1 MCTMKNFLLVALYVG
16 GLACALARGSEPAV
30 LAESDVVVVGG
41 TLDGV
46 RAAIAAK
53 EAGASVF
60 LVAPRAYL
68 GEDRAGTF
76 LLKRLPSDDP
86 SDPVI
91 REIFNPRYG
100 TPTALKTVLATNA
113 ADAARIV
120 LTADLGSLQP
130 ISGVCASVPV
140 HVRQDAS
147 FRQNAPDLY
156 ATERVV
162 IELSDDGTAWRPF
175 ADLTR
180 ADNAYGHRPFASPFE
195 RRADAT
201 CRYVRAT
208 QFQEKDYPRQEPG
221 VLHVFA
227 PVGTE
232 LRGAVAPFLIKR
244 GLDKCLL
251 AADVPF
257 RTGFPATDI
266 LRDAEGQFAGI
277 VVASR
282 NGFQSIRAK
291 VLIDATMRGRL
302 AERAG
307 GARRAFPSG
316 DRPCTFTTIDR
327 TGKMHVHELMLP
339 FADGS
344 ALSFLVAEQIA
355 RDRTWAPDQ
364 ADAADRIA
372 CTMPDTFT
380 SLPEGIFAVGP
391 CAESGMS
398 AYEAGRKAAE
408 VAKRRG
414 GRAGARPSQSLPVLA
429 TYDVVVAGGGTGG
442 APAGIAAARQG
453 AKTLVLEFMDRLGGQ
468 TTEGCITGYYF
479 GNRVGFT
486 KEIDA
491 GRKATGTVPYAAKG
505 EWYRRSIREAG
516 GDVWFGSFAV
526 GVETK
531 DGRVTAVIAVLP
543 DGTCG
548 RVVCKTAIDDIG
560 FLDDTDAEDLWF
572 FGLRSRL
579 SMPDSTWDQAQI
591 PGSRERRRL
600 VGAFYVTPSDVMLER
615 TYPDTICRTYSNFDT
630 HGQTR
635 SAQFFIEDPP
645 HAPMY
650 VNLPY
655 RALLPKKLD
664 GLLVTGLGMS
674 AHRDAMPILRMEPD
688 VQNQGYAAGVASA
701 MAVAAGVPVRAIRV
715 KALQHHLAE
724 KGIIPFETLEM
735 VDNFP
740 PKDADFDRAIHTL
753 PNDYD
758 GLAVL
763 MSDPARAIPRLKEA
777 WRTTENLNAKLT
789 YAHVLGMMGDRTG
802 EETLL
807 AKFKMSSWDKGWNYR
822 GMSQFMRS
830 VSWTDSYA
838 IALGRAHSLAA
849 REVLDAKAAELT
861 ADMHYSHFRAL
872 ALAYEGAGDSAGVP
886 ALARLLKLPG
896 VGGHAIRPGAPIPS
910 IRNYSNR
917 EGDRERTRVLKEL
930 CLARAIF
937 NLGDTPD
944 GLGRRTLEAYAAD
957 PRRAYANHA
966 RLVLAEQSDGC
977 HALFISPQDRAG
989 KENVAVFERRF
1000 ANAKA
1005 VRRATWSVTA
1015 QGVFEA
1021 YVNGSRVGND
1031 FLKPGVTE
1039 SGKCRHVYSYDVT
1052 ALLMRRTGETN
1063 VLSATVSPGWWCDQM
1078 MRPRPGVK
1086 TPWQL
1091 GKEIA
1096 FRGELHVA
1104 FEDGSHETFGTD
1116 EKWLAAYTGPVVS
1129 AGIYEGEVYDARRG
1143 VSGLKS
1149 VRRNT
1154 EFAGEL
1160 RPAAAKI
1167 ALRDDLVLKPRE
1179 MYVTCGAEGVA
1190 DAAFGRAKIVRRYA
1204 DGDEV
1209 RLGPGEMLVVDFAQ
1223 NCSAVPSFEV
1233 TGEVGT
1239 ELEIR
1244 ASEMLNESNGEKS
1257 RGNDGPAGTPY
1268 LASLRSAYAGIR
1280 YTLKDGA
1287 QSYMPRFTYFGY
1299 RYLGVTATKPVM
1311 FRRWRSTPVSSV
1323 TKAME
1328 AGRIVTGNGRVNRL
1342 IENIRWGLLSN
1353 YLSSPTDCPQRDE
1366 RMGWTADTQVFM
1378 NSAAYLADT
1387 KEFLGKYLADLR
1399 DAQRASGC
1407 YMCFVPNVR
1416 HTFPPWASAG
1426 WTDAGVIMP
1435 YRLWKWYGDRRF
1447 VDDAWDSMTRYM
1459 DFLESHEDPYR
1470 INHGDWLAFEHHLK
1484 AKGDAMDPRQVKA
1497 LNAYFRV
1504 WMAMLMRE
1512 MASATGRADA
1522 ARHYAD
1528 EEAKLRRAFT
1538 ATYMDADGTIKDEYK
1553 GQCNDL
1559 YMLKLGLCGN
1569 AAAEEKTKRDL
1580 IDNIRAHGDRLQT
1593 GFLGTAILMPVLTFK
1608 AGAPELAYSL
1618 LLQEKFPSWLYSVDQ
1633 GATTV
1638 WERWDGYT
1646 KEKGFGPVG
1655 MNSFNHYA
1663 YGCVM
1668 EWLFAAAAGIRQ
1680 EEGAVGW
1687 SRFMLAPIPDRR
1699 IGSVKA
1705 EYRSPAG
1712 LIKSAWRYEGEKWI
1726 WAFTVPEGAH
1736 AVVLPPGAATPQT
1749 YAAGSY
1755 KIER

>member
-1 MCTMKNFLLVALYVG
+1 MRGIVAIDCLVGHLSRRGACTVLMALLAF
-16 GLACALARGSEPAV
+16 AETAARSPEPSV
-30 LAESDVVVVGG
+30 LGEADVVVVGG

-46 RAAIAAK
+46 RAAISAK
-53 EAGASVF
+53 KAGASVL

-76 LLKRLPSDDP
+76 QLKRLPSDDP

-100 TPTALKTVLATNA
+100 APTELNSVLTTNA
-113 ADAARIV
+113 AAAARIV
-120 LTADLGSLQP
+120 LTADLGAVQP
-130 ISGVCASVPV
+130 ISGVRASVPV
-140 HVRQDAS
+140 HVRQDAA

-162 IELSDDGTAWRPF
+162 IELSDDGRTWRPY
-175 ADLTR
+175 AGLTR

-195 RRADAT
+195 RRADTT

-208 QFQEKDYPRQEPG
+208 QYQERDYPRQEPG
-221 VLHVFA
+221 VLHVYA
-227 PVGTE
+227 PVGKE
-232 LRGAVAPFLIKR
+232 LRGAAAPFLFKR

-257 RTGFPATDI
+257 RTGYPATDI
-266 LRDAEGQFAGI
+266 LRDAEGRFAGV

-291 VLIDATMRGRL
+291 VLVDATMRGRL

-307 GARRAFPSG
+307 GARRAFPAG

-327 TGKMHVHELMLP
+327 KGKMHVHELTLP

-344 ALSFLVAEQIA
+344 ALSFLAAEQIA
-355 RDRTWAPDQ
+355 RDRTWTPDQ

-372 CTMPDTFT
+372 CAMPDTFT
-380 SLPEGIFAVGP
+380 SLPEGVFAVGP
-391 CAESGMS
+391 CAETGTS
-398 AYEAGRKAAE
+398 AYEVGRKAAAE
-408 VAKRRG
+408 AKRRG

-429 TYDVVVAGGGTGG
+429 SYDVVVAGGGTGG

-453 AKTLVLEFMDRLGGQ
+453 AKTLVLEFLDRLGGQ
-468 TTEGCITGYYF
+468 TTEGGITGYYF

-491 GRKATGTVPYAAKG
+491 GRNATGKVPYTAKG
-505 EWYRRSIREAG
+505 EWFRKALREAG

-548 RVVCKTAIDDIG
+548 RVACKTAIDATGNADLAASAGCETEFITGDELSVQGVGLAPQSKTGGGRNSDIG

-579 SMPDSTWDQAQI
+579 SLPDDTWDQAQI

-740 PKDADFDRAIHTL
+740 PKDADFDRAVQSL
-753 PNDYD
+753 PYDYQ

-777 WRTTENLNAKLT
+777 WRTVENPGAKLA

-807 AKFKMSSWDKGWNYR
+807 AKFKASPWDKGWNYR

-838 IALGRAHSLAA
+838 IALGRAHSLVA
-849 REVLDAKAAELT
+849 REALDAKAAELT

-872 ALAYEGAGDSAGVP
+872 ALAYEGVGDPAGVP

-896 VGGHAIRPGAPIPS
+896 VGGHALRPGAAIPP

-966 RLVLAEQSDGC
+966 RLVLA
-977 HALFISPQDRAG
+977 
-989 KENVAVFERRF
+989 K
-1000 ANAKA
+1000 
-1005 VRRATWSVTA
+1005 
-1015 QGVFEA
+1015 
-1021 YVNGSRVGND
+1021 
-1031 FLKPGVTE
+1031 
-1039 SGKCRHVYSYDVT
+1039 
-1052 ALLMRRTGETN
+1052 
-1063 VLSATVSPGWWCDQM
+1063 
-1078 MRPRPGVK
+1078 
-1086 TPWQL
+1086 
-1091 GKEIA
+1091 
-1096 FRGELHVA
+1096 
-1104 FEDGSHETFGTD
+1104 
-1116 EKWLAAYTGPVVS
+1116 
-1129 AGIYEGEVYDARRG
+1129 
-1143 VSGLKS
+1143 
-1149 VRRNT
+1149 
-1154 EFAGEL
+1154 
-1160 RPAAAKI
+1160 
-1167 ALRDDLVLKPRE
+1167 
-1179 MYVTCGAEGVA
+1179 
-1190 DAAFGRAKIVRRYA
+1190 
-1204 DGDEV
+1204 
-1209 RLGPGEMLVVDFAQ
+1209 
-1223 NCSAVPSFEV
+1223 
-1233 TGEVGT
+1233 
-1239 ELEIR
+1239 
-1244 ASEMLNESNGEKS
+1244 
-1257 RGNDGPAGTPY
+1257 
-1268 LASLRSAYAGIR
+1268 
-1280 YTLKDGA
+1280 
-1287 QSYMPRFTYFGY
+1287 
-1299 RYLGVTATKPVM
+1299 
-1311 FRRWRSTPVSSV
+1311 
-1323 TKAME
+1323 
-1328 AGRIVTGNGRVNRL
+1328 
-1342 IENIRWGLLSN
+1342 
-1353 YLSSPTDCPQRDE
+1353 
-1366 RMGWTADTQVFM
+1366 
-1378 NSAAYLADT
+1378 
-1387 KEFLGKYLADLR
+1387 
-1399 DAQRASGC
+1399 
-1407 YMCFVPNVR
+1407 
-1416 HTFPPWASAG
+1416 
-1426 WTDAGVIMP
+1426 
-1435 YRLWKWYGDRRF
+1435 
-1447 VDDAWDSMTRYM
+1447 
-1459 DFLESHEDPYR
+1459 
-1470 INHGDWLAFEHHLK
+1470 
-1484 AKGDAMDPRQVKA
+1484 
-1497 LNAYFRV
+1497 
-1504 WMAMLMRE
+1504 
-1512 MASATGRADA
+1512 
-1522 ARHYAD
+1522 
-1528 EEAKLRRAFT
+1528 
-1538 ATYMDADGTIKDEYK
+1538 
-1553 GQCNDL
+1553 
-1559 YMLKLGLCGN
+1559 
-1569 AAAEEKTKRDL
+1569 
-1580 IDNIRAHGDRLQT
+1580 
-1593 GFLGTAILMPVLTFK
+1593 
-1608 AGAPELAYSL
+1608 
-1618 LLQEKFPSWLYSVDQ
+1618 
-1633 GATTV
+1633 
-1638 WERWDGYT
+1638 
-1646 KEKGFGPVG
+1646 
-1655 MNSFNHYA
+1655 
-1663 YGCVM
+1663 
-1668 EWLFAAAAGIRQ
+1668 
-1680 EEGAVGW
+1680 
-1687 SRFMLAPIPDRR
+1687 
-1699 IGSVKA
+1699 
-1705 EYRSPAG
+1705 
-1712 LIKSAWRYEGEKWI
+1712 
-1726 WAFTVPEGAH
+1726 
-1736 AVVLPPGAATPQT
+1736 
-1749 YAAGSY
+1749 
-1755 KIER
+1755 